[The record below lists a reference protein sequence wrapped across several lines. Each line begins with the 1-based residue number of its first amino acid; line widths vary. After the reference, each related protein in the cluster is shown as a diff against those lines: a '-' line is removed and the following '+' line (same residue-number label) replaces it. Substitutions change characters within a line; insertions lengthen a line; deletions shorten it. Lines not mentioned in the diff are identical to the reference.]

1 MKPKYWN
8 KGKLYLSK
16 NDSLIKSGIALVQ
29 NTQLSHILL
38 SWFQDKDYDSE
49 ILVECKFNEYFK
61 KWEPISLSDDPI
73 SEL

>member
-1 MKPKYWN
+1 MKPDVYE
-8 KGKLYLSK
+8 LYLSK
-16 NDSLIKSGIALVQ
+16 DDSLIKSGIALVQ
-29 NTQLSHILL
+29 TTLLSHSLL

-73 SEL
+73 SEY